1 MSRYSSSY
9 PRPGVSCKLI
19 HDLLDVNLSDEL
31 SGPMGVR
38 SVLLPNNLTSVMLEW
53 DIFSQSVCSRDTV
66 SYTIAIDGVAVP
78 PDNIT
83 VLSNTSY
90 IVSGLE
96 ANRMYTASVRTVISN
111 CVSDQTNLTFQIIIA
126 QSEQFSVVY

>member
-1 MSRYSSSY
+1 MFALFSY
-9 PRPGVSCKLI
+9 QTIWPVLCWSGT
-19 HDLLDVNLSDEL
+19 LSL
-31 SGPMGVR
+31 NQ
-38 SVLLPNNLTSVMLEW
+38 LALE
-53 DIFSQSVCSRDTV
+53 TLAV

-96 ANRMYTASVRTVISN
+96 ANRMYTASMRTVISN
-111 CVSDQTNLTFQIIIA
+111 CISDQTNVIFQIMA
-126 QSEQFSVVY
+126 RSELFPSNLPFHLQLYQLIWLV

>member
-1 MSRYSSSY
+1 MIR
-9 PRPGVSCKLI
+9 
-19 HDLLDVNLSDEL
+19 DLLDIDQL
-31 SGPMGVR
+31 SGPMDIR

-53 DIFSQSVCSRDTV
+53 DTFSQATCSRDTV

-96 ANRMYTASVRTVISN
+96 ANRMYTASVTTVISN
-111 CVSDQTNLTFQIIIA
+111 CMSNYNQSNITFQIG
-126 QSEQFSVVY
+126 QSELFSVVY

>member
-1 MSRYSSSY
+1 MN
-9 PRPGVSCKLI
+9 V
-19 HDLLDVNLSDEL
+19 H
-31 SGPMGVR
+31 
-38 SVLLPNNLTSVMLEW
+38 SVLLPNNLTSVVLEW
-53 DIFSQSVCSRDTV
+53 NTFSQPICSRDTV

-96 ANRMYTASVRTVISN
+96 ANRIYTASVRTVISN
-111 CVSDQTNLTFQIIIA
+111 CISDQTNLTFQIMA
-126 QSEQFSVVY
+126 QNELFPLIYS